1 MKILKIFSKN
11 KTWYDIT
18 LEQFNQLSKLGKEPS
33 VYEVID
39 IIYGVKSKEIP
50 IGELSKYSVAFI
62 GQEIPRTPIKKYYK
76 LNGTKYSANFDITK
90 INGAQFIDFRNYSA
104 NGAKLE
110 DILSVCLIPK
120 GHKYNDGYDILKVK
134 EDTLKMKITDAY
146 TIGFFFLLQSL
157 ILQEGTLS
165 SLRQQLGE
173 MKDPKIQKV
182 VNQLESLD
190 LSNLILSLYS

>member
-1 MKILKIFSKN
+1 MKILKIFSKSKN
-11 KTWYDIT
+11 WYDIT

-39 IIYGVKSKEIP
+39 IIYGVKSKELP
-50 IGELSKYSVAFI
+50 ICELTKYPVAFI

-76 LNGTKYSANFDITK
+76 LNGTKYTANFDITK
-90 INGAQFIDFRNYSA
+90 INGAQFIDFRNYSS

-134 EDTLKMKITDAY
+134 EDALKMKITDAY

-165 SLRQQLGE
+165 SLRQQLGK
-173 MKDPKIQKV
+173 MKDQKIQEV

>member
-1 MKILKIFSKN
+1 MKILKIFSKSKN
-11 KTWYDIT
+11 WYDIT

-39 IIYGVKSKEIP
+39 IVYGVKSKELP
-50 IGELSKYSVAFI
+50 IGELPKYPVAFI
-62 GQEIPRTPIKKYYK
+62 GQEIPRTPIRKYYK
-76 LNGTKYSANFDITK
+76 LNGTKYFANFDITK

-134 EDTLKMKITDAY
+134 EDALKMKITDAY

-173 MKDPKIQKV
+173 MKDLKIQEV

-190 LSNLILSLYS
+190 LSNSILSLYS